1 MTALP
6 APLIAQTLHRLDTRG
21 KSLLEITERVARD
34 VRASGIRTGL
44 AVVYTRH
51 TSCSLL
57 INENADP
64 TVRDDL
70 ERFFARLV
78 PEGDPRYRH
87 DAEGPDDMPAH
98 IRTALTSVS
107 LTIPV
112 CDGELGLGTWQ
123 GIYLWEHRDRPH
135 RREVVVTV
143 HGAG

>member
-6 APLIAQTLHRLDTRG
+6 ASLIAQTRLHVDTRG
-21 KSLLEITERVARD
+21 KSFTEITEQVARD

-51 TSCSLL
+51 TSCSLI

-64 TVRDDL
+64 TVRHDL
-70 ERFFARLV
+70 ERYFARLV
-78 PEGDPRYRH
+78 PEGDPLYRH

-98 IRTALTSVS
+98 IRTALTAVS

-112 CDGELGLGTWQ
+112 CDGELGLGGWQ

-135 RREVVVTV
+135 RRELIITV